1 MIMYSWTALSGNTSE
16 AVVGM
21 GITRDREKARLDAEE
36 PIRSGR
42 AFVAIIESVRPVI
55 AAHSLSPC
63 YLRTGAAWIGRRD
76 NSGGVAWR
84 RFFVNEDEADRID
97 S

>member
-1 MIMYSWTALSGNTSE
+1 MIMYSWTALSGDTSA

-21 GITRDREKARLDAEE
+21 GITSNREKARRDAEE
-36 PIRSGR
+36 PLRDGK
-42 AFVAIIESVRPVI
+42 AFLSIIETVRPVI

-63 YLRTGAAWIGRRD
+63 YLRTGAAWLGRRD

-84 RFFVNEDEADRID
+84 RFFIEEGADRID
-97 S
+97 L